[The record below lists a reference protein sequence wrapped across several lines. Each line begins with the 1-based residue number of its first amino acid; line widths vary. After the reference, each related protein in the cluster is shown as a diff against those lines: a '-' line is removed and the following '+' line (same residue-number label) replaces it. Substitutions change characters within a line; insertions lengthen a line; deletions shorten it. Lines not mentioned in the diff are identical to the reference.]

1 MGYCATNLNFQS
13 DIILMY
19 IINIKLRTKL
29 YIIACDTNL
38 IKIFIL
44 IVIKSYQF
52 LKCKIYQ
59 IHKEKWIDSGDRMV
73 PIYIKQ
79 RQMFTDRI
87 FWQYTSTLL
96 IKLLKHVYSQ
106 SYKEETCLPIV
117 KKIYNICKS
126 KRNSHTLAN

>member
-87 FWQYTSTLL
+87 FWQYTSTLP
-96 IKLLKHVYSQ
+96 IKLKHEYSQ
-106 SYKEETCLPIV
+106 SYKEEIYMPAHSE
-117 KKIYNICKS
+117 KIYNICKS